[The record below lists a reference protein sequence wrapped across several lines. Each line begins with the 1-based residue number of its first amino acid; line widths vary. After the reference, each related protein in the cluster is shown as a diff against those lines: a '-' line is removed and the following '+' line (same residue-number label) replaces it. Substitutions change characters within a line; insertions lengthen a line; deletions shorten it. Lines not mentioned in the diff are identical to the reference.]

1 VVSCYVIAEAGVN
14 HNGDLNT
21 ALDLVAAAAAA
32 GADAVKF
39 QTFQASEIAISDA
52 PKAAY
57 QAERDQESSN
67 QREMLRRLE
76 LDAAAHR
83 TLAARCAELGID
95 FLSSPFGLRDLQLIL
110 DSGVHSI
117 KLGSGEITNLPLLHA
132 AGSSGRPVFLSTGMS
147 SLGEVAAAVEVLKRA
162 GARITLL
169 HCLSAYPAP
178 PEEINLRAIGALAD
192 AFNLPVGFS
201 DHSLGIGI
209 AVAAAAL
216 GATVIEKH
224 LTLDRTLPGPDHAAS
239 LEPDEFGIMVREIRN
254 VVAALGDGI
263 KRVMASEEANRVV
276 SRKSIVAARDLV
288 AGELLSGD
296 SLTTKRPG
304 TGLSPM
310 VIDQVLGNRLK
321 HDVAADTLLSWLDF

>member
-1 VVSCYVIAEAGVN
+1 MSCYVIAEAGVN
-14 HNGDLNT
+14 HNGDVDT
-21 ALDLVAAAAAA
+21 ALALVAAAAAA

-39 QTFQASEIAISDA
+39 QTFQASEIAVRDA

-57 QAERDQESSN
+57 QSERDKESSN

-76 LDAAAHR
+76 LDAAAHQV
-83 TLAARCAELGID
+83 LGARCVELGID

-110 DSGVHSI
+110 DAGVHAI
-117 KLGSGEITNLPLLHA
+117 KLGSGEITNLPLLEA
-132 AGSSGRPVFLSTGMS
+132 AGGSGLPVFLSTGMS
-147 SLGEVAAAVEVLKRA
+147 SLGEVAIAVDVLKRV
-162 GARITLL
+162 GARVTLL

-178 PEEINLRAIGALAD
+178 PDEINLRAIGALSD
-192 AFNLPVGFS
+192 AFQLPVGFS

-209 AVAAAAL
+209 SVAAAAL

-239 LEPDEFGIMVREIRN
+239 LEPDEFGRMVKEIRG

-263 KRVMASEEANRVV
+263 KRVMPSEEANRAV
-276 SRKSIVAARDLV
+276 SRKSIVAARDLA
-288 AGELLSGD
+288 AGEVLSRD
-296 SLTTKRPG
+296 SVTTKRPG

-321 HDVAADTLLSWLDF
+321 HDVAADTLLSWSDF